1 MREVFR
7 LVGKIALDGTVE
19 LNEKLTAIDKQA
31 NKVGRSLNKMGKDL
45 MKIGKT
51 FTKSITL
58 PVVGALGAVTKFG
71 ADFQRTMTQ
80 STAIMGDLSDEMRSK
95 MERAAR
101 DVATTTKFSATEAAQ
116 AYEFLAL
123 AGLDAEQS
131 IAAIPQVAAFAQA
144 GNFDL
149 ARATD
154 LATDAQSALG
164 LASADATEN
173 LENMTRVTDVLT
185 RVATLANANT
195 EQFSEALTEKAGV
208 ALRNLN
214 KDIEE
219 GSAALAVYADQG

>member
-1 MREVFR
+1 
-7 LVGKIALDGTVE
+7 
-19 LNEKLTAIDKQA
+19 
-31 NKVGRSLNKMGKDL
+31 
-45 MKIGKT
+45 MKIGKE

-58 PVVGALGAVTKFG
+58 PVVSAFGAVTKFG
-71 ADFQRTMTQ
+71 ADFERTMTQ

-95 MERAAR
+95 METAAR
-101 DVATTTKFSATEAAQ
+101 EVGKTTKFSAVEAAQ
-116 AYEFLAL
+116 AFEFLAL

-131 IAAIPQVAAFAQA
+131 IAALPQVAAFAQA

-185 RVATLANANT
+185 RVATLANANRT
-195 EQFSEALTEKAGV
+195 VSEASPKRL
-208 ALRNLN
+208 ALLRT
-214 KDIEE
+214 
-219 GSAALAVYADQG
+219 